1 MKVIQYPNLKALVQ
15 YHPYHISTFA
25 DHAGTT
31 MERFAAILEGK
42 EVLYPEEAERIA
54 RLTGVPSSVL
64 LLPSLV
70 LLDPERL
77 KHRRMLKELAFAY
90 EAGKKYVDSCG
101 GAQWSQYMDYDG
113 LILDNLIYKYK
124 AGKASYMEYIGL
136 VESIKHNILFAE
148 HAARKKAKEVSL

>member
-1 MKVIQYPNLKALVQ
+1 MNIIQYPNLEALVQ
-15 YHPYHISTFA
+15 YHPYHMITFA

-31 MERFAAILEGK
+31 RERFAAILEGK

-77 KHRRMLKELAFAY
+77 KHRQMMIELVFTY

-124 AGKASYMEYIGL
+124 AGKASYMGYRGL
-136 VESIKHNILFAE
+136 AEHIKHDVMFAE
-148 HAARKKAKEVSL
+148 HAARKKAKS